1 MNIARRMLERA
12 KDLPNANEIAVQLP
26 PAGTEQ
32 SVTAVGTMAQLG
44 KTKQELGQANEK
56 IAALEAKL
64 LAAAGASFPI
74 PVDQVRRNPWQPRI
88 KFDPLKLTEL
98 AESIK
103 EIGQL
108 QPILVRKKLTASGEL
123 DYYELIAGER
133 RWRAHQQNGMSEIL
147 AVVTKASDADMAIM
161 ALAENISRDDLDD
174 YEIAKSVRM
183 AEKEFKKRSH
193 LAEALGISRGN
204 MYRFFAFGDLPEFI
218 TNDLE
223 EEPGLLGGNAANDIA
238 KVLKKCRESSQEEV
252 ARAEKL
258 AQDFWKQLK
267 AGSLDQGKF
276 AVVLEGALQQREV
289 SSTAPGA
296 SASTGAEAGAGGAGA
311 VTANRD
317 IRKVFAGKAQAGSI
331 TKDAANFTVKLKSTL
346 VTPAKEARI
355 RQLIEELFA
364 DDQ

>member
-1 MNIARRMLERA
+1 MVSFRDKMLA
-12 KDLPNANEIAVQLP
+12 KTADLPNAKDIKVQLP
-26 PAGTEQ
+26 APGTEQ
-32 SVTAVGTMAQLG
+32 PVTPVGTMAQLSH
-44 KTKQELGQANEK
+44 TRQELGKANEK
-56 IAALEAKL
+56 IVALEAR
-64 LAAAGASFPI
+64 LAAAGSSALI
-74 PVDQVRRNPWQPRI
+74 AVDKVRRNPWQPRI

-98 AESIK
+98 AESIR

-108 QPILVRKKLTASGEL
+108 QPVLVRCILKADGEV

-133 RWRAHQQNGMSEIL
+133 RWRAHQQNGMTEIM

-174 YEIAKSVRM
+174 YEIAKSVRL

-218 TNDLE
+218 TQDLE

-276 AVVLEGALQQREV
+276 ATVLEGALQQRDV
-289 SSTAPGA
+289 GPAVPGA
-296 SASTGAEAGAGGAGA
+296 SAEAGAAGA
-311 VTANRD
+311 ASGVTANRE

-355 RQLIEELFA
+355 RQLIDELFA
-364 DDQ
+364 EDN

>member
-1 MNIARRMLERA
+1 MGIAQRMLARA
-12 KDLPNANEIAVQLP
+12 QNLPAAADIAVELK

-32 SVTAVGTMAQLG
+32 PVTAVGTMAQLG
-44 KTKQELGQANEK
+44 KAKQELGQATEK

-64 LAAAGASFPI
+64 LSAAGASSAI
-74 PVDQVRRNPWQPRI
+74 PVDRIRRNPWQPRI

-98 AESIK
+98 AESLK

-108 QPILVRKKLTASGEL
+108 QPILVRKKLTPAGEL

-183 AEKEFKKRSH
+183 AEKEFKKRAH

-204 MYRFFAFGDLPEFI
+204 MYRFFAFGELPEFI
-218 TNDLE
+218 TKDLE
-223 EEPGLLGGNAANDIA
+223 EEPSLLGGNAANDIA
-238 KVLKKCRESSQEEV
+238 KVLKKCRESSQEEI

-258 AQDFWKQLK
+258 ALDFWKQLK

-276 AVVLEGALQQREV
+276 ATVLEGALQQRDV
-289 SSTAPGA
+289 GTAKPGDTTDTTEA
-296 SASTGAEAGAGGAGA
+296 TASTG

-355 RQLIEELFA
+355 RQLIDELFA
-364 DDQ
+364 EEK